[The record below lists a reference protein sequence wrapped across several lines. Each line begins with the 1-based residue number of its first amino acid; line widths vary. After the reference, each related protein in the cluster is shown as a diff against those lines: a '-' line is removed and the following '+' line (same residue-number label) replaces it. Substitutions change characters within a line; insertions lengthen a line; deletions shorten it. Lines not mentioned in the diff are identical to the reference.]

1 MNPLTRRDAVQEL
14 SSRLYHVVFTKKTT
28 GKLREMNCTLD
39 PQHMPFGAYKSLGN
53 YDRYRPYTQKGT
65 QSTVVQVWDVDNG
78 AWRSFDIRFLKVFE
92 PIKD

>member
-1 MNPLTRRDAVQEL
+1 
-14 SSRLYHVVFTKKTT
+14 
-28 GKLREMNCTLD
+28 
-39 PQHMPFGAYKSLGN
+39 MPSGAYKSLGN

-78 AWRSFDIRFLKVFE
+78 AWRSFDIRLLKVFE